1 MNKYKKLAKAIL
13 SIDEQESNLKISKN
27 KLEDSIAISNE
38 FYNDFFLNLHVPN
51 IDSKVAIYRRGYLE
65 DYNGTCTVN
74 RYLGNRAIDFKIFI
88 PKEEDIKNA
97 VTITHEKAH
106 IYHALNNKKM
116 SEEVPSF
123 MDIIQAI
130 YIDSKY
136 FKGIKDDNI
145 NYKIKQAKK
154 AAKIYL
160 NKSKLFYS
168 DKSLEYQINYMK
180 DFLRTI
186 ILLENY
192 LEDKEKVKSL
202 VYTNLFEDSKNPI
215 IKDIYV
221 DDENYKKQLEFIKKI

>member
-130 YIDSKY
+130 YIDSKF

>member
-38 FYNDFFLNLHVPN
+38 FYDDFFSNSHVPN

-136 FKGIKDDNI
+136 FNGIKDDNI

-154 AAKIYL
+154 SAKIYL

-192 LEDKEKVKSL
+192 LKDKEKVKSL
-202 VYTNLFEDSKNPI
+202 IYTNLFEDSKNPI
-215 IKDIYV
+215 IKDVYV